1 MLYIILSGMQLK
13 VNIIK
18 WGDTVRADYINT
30 DTVSHILWALSP
42 TNSLVCEV
50 ALQTGWR
57 IDDVLNLKTE
67 QIKRAKDCKRPCI
80 SIVEKKTGKKSKKYF
95 NRGLIDRLF
104 NQSGRI
110 YVFEGRDD
118 YRVPRTRQA
127 VFMDLKKTAK
137 RFNLKINLSPHSL
150 RKNYAVYLKNKG
162 YSLAEIQK
170 ALNHDNVLTTM
181 VYALSDEL
189 TEKYK

>member
-1 MLYIILSGMQLK
+1 MSGMLPK
-13 VNIIK
+13 VNITK
-18 WGDTVRADYINT
+18 WGDSVRADYINT
-30 DTVSHILWALSP
+30 DTVSHILWALAP
-42 TNSLVCEV
+42 ANSLVCEV

-57 IDDVLNLKTE
+57 VDDVLNLKTE
-67 QIKRAKDCKRPCI
+67 QLKKAKDYKRPCV

-95 NRGLIDRLF
+95 SRGLIDRLL
-104 NQSGRI
+104 NQAGRI

-162 YSLAEIQK
+162 YNLTEIQK

-189 TEKYK
+189 TAKYK